1 MEPKDIVL
9 HMLEND
15 SFSKWMGVE
24 LVSIEPG
31 HCQLRCEV
39 KEEMLNGHRIAHG
52 GITYSLSDSAL
63 AFAANTYGKKCVS
76 IETSISHL
84 LTVQENDILHVK
96 CEEVYR
102 GKTVGIYS
110 VSIFNQ
116 NQKLVSA
123 FKGTVHI
130 SEKEWE

>member
-31 HCQLRCEV
+31 FCQLRCVV

-63 AFAANTYGKKCVS
+63 AFAANAYGKKCVS

-84 LTVQENDILHVK
+84 LPVQENDTLTVK
-96 CEEVYR
+96 CKEVHR
-102 GKTVGIYS
+102 GKTVGTYS
-110 VSIFNQ
+110 ITIFNQ
-116 NQKLVSA
+116 NEKLVST